1 MWELLY
7 SLHLLW
13 QQSNKYIFMKTN
25 IITSIDLGSS
35 VVRCVIADVS
45 QEDGQIRILGVGI
58 AEAKGVRRGAVID
71 INDASDAIAESVEK
85 AEQMSGERVKEAI
98 VSIGGAGVTVKET
111 QGVIAIGQA
120 TGEVND
126 DDVMRVIEAAQAVS
140 IPTNNEIIHVIP
152 RSFRLDDQRDIK
164 EPIGLRGVRL
174 EVDAVI
180 VEAPSNHVKNLTS
193 ALSRADVVISDFII
207 EPLAAAE
214 STLTKKQ
221 KELGVVLVNLGA
233 STTSIAVYEEGEL
246 FHTAVLPVGS
256 DFITHDIA
264 IGLRTEIEIAEKV
277 KFEYGSA
284 NMDSVD
290 QRDMIDLSHIDERE
304 TEPVYHYH
312 VLEIIQAR
320 LDEIFELVVKELDAI
335 GKDQMLPAGAVLT
348 GGGAHMPHIVEF
360 AKNKLRL
367 PVTIGQPVNL
377 LGVVDHVDDSS
388 YATVIGLILWAIDDN
403 QYTASFTDGAIGNIG
418 SGAKDISDKVRKM
431 FSRFLP

>member
-1 MWELLY
+1 
-7 SLHLLW
+7 
-13 QQSNKYIFMKTN
+13 MKTN

-35 VVRCVIADVS
+35 VVRCVVADVF
-45 QEDGQIRILGVGI
+45 EDGEQIRILGVGV
-58 AEAKGVRRGAVID
+58 AQSRGMRRGAVVD
-71 INDASDAIAESVEK
+71 VNDAADSIAEAVEK
-85 AEQMSGERVKEAI
+85 AEQMSGESVKGAI
-98 VSIGGAGVTVKET
+98 VSIGGAGISVTES
-111 QGVIAIGQA
+111 QGVIAISRA
-120 TGEVND
+120 DGEVNE
-126 DDVMRVIEAAQAVS
+126 DDVVRVIEAAQAVS

-152 RSFRLDDQRDIK
+152 RSFRLDDQKDIK

-174 EVDAVI
+174 EVNAVI
-180 VEAPSNHVKNLTS
+180 VEAPSAHVKNLTN
-193 ALSRADVVISDFII
+193 AMERADVSITDFII

-264 IGLRTEIEIAEKV
+264 IGLRTEIDIAEKI

-284 NMDSVD
+284 DMESVNKKD
-290 QRDMIDLSHIDERE
+290 LIDLSHIDESE

-320 LDEIFELVVKELDAI
+320 LDEIFDLVVKELESI
-335 GKDQMLPAGAVLT
+335 GKDQLLPAGAVLT

-360 AKNKLRL
+360 AKDKLRL
-367 PVTIGQPVNL
+367 PVTIGQPANL

-388 YATVIGLILWAIDDN
+388 YATVIGLILWAVENDN
-403 QYTASFTDGAIGNIG
+403 TQSFIG
-418 SGAKDISDKVRKM
+418 SGSAITTIGSGVKEIGTKVRDIFNK
-431 FSRFLP
+431 FLP

>member
-1 MWELLY
+1 M
-7 SLHLLW
+7 
-13 QQSNKYIFMKTN
+13 NTN

-35 VVRCVIADVS
+35 VVRCVIADTS
-45 QEDGQIRILGVGI
+45 GENEQIRVLGVGI
-58 AEAKGVRRGAVID
+58 VQSRGMRRGAVID
-71 INDASDAIAESVEK
+71 VNDAADSIAEAVEK
-85 AEQMSGERVKEAI
+85 AEQMSGENVKSAI
-98 VSIGGAGVTVKET
+98 VSIGGTGISITESR
-111 QGVIAIGQA
+111 GVIAIGRA
-120 TGEVND
+120 DGEVNED
-126 DDVMRVIEAAQAVS
+126 DMIRVIEAAQAVS

-164 EPIGLRGVRL
+164 EPVGLRGVRL

-180 VEAPSNHVKNLTS
+180 VEAPSTHVKNLTS
-193 ALSRADVVISDFII
+193 AMERADIAITDFII

-214 STLTKKQ
+214 ATLTKKQ
-221 KELGVVLVNLGA
+221 KELGVVLINLGA

-246 FHTAVLPVGS
+246 FHTAVLSVGS

-264 IGLRTEIEIAEKV
+264 IGLRTEVDIAEKI

-284 NMDSVD
+284 NMKDVGKKN
-290 QRDMIDLSHIDERE
+290 MIDLSHIDESE

-312 VLEIIQAR
+312 ILEIIQAR
-320 LDEIFELVVKELDAI
+320 LDEIFDLVVKELESI
-335 GKDQMLPAGAVLT
+335 GKDQLLPAGAVLT

-360 AKNKLRL
+360 AKDKLRL

-388 YATVIGLILWAIDDN
+388 YATIIGLVLWAMESDN
-403 QYTASFTDGAIGNIG
+403 PQSFIGNSGAISLIG
-418 SGAKDISDKVRKM
+418 SGAKEVSEKVRNI

>member
-1 MWELLY
+1 M
-7 SLHLLW
+7 
-13 QQSNKYIFMKTN
+13 NTN

-35 VVRCVIADVS
+35 VVRCVVADAS
-45 QEDGQIRILGVGI
+45 GEDGQVRILGVGI
-58 AEAKGVRRGAVID
+58 AESRGMRRGAVID
-71 INDASDAIAESVEK
+71 VNDAADSIAEAVEK
-85 AEQMSGERVKEAI
+85 AEQMSGESVKGAI
-98 VSIGGAGVTVKET
+98 VSIGGAGITVTES
-111 QGVIAIGQA
+111 QGVIAIGRA
-120 TGEVND
+120 DGEVNE
-126 DDVMRVIEAAQAVS
+126 DDVIRVIEAAQAVS

-152 RSFRLDDQRDIK
+152 RSFRLDDQRGIK
-164 EPIGLRGVRL
+164 EPVGLRGVRL

-180 VEAPSNHVKNLTS
+180 VEAPSTHVKNLTS
-193 ALSRADVVISDFII
+193 AMERADVIISDFII

-221 KELGVVLVNLGA
+221 KELGVVLINLGA

-264 IGLRTEIEIAEKV
+264 IGLRTEINIAQKI

-284 NMDSVD
+284 NMNSIGKK
-290 QRDMIDLSHIDERE
+290 DMIDLSHIDESE
-304 TEPVYHYH
+304 TEPIYHYH

-320 LDEIFELVVKELDAI
+320 LDEIFDLVVKELESI
-335 GKDQMLPAGAVLT
+335 GKDQLLPAGAVLT

-360 AKNKLRL
+360 AKDKLRL
-367 PVTIGQPVNL
+367 PVTIGQPANL

-388 YATVIGLILWAIDDN
+388 YATIIGLVLWAMEDEGS
-403 QYTASFTDGAIGNIG
+403 QSFGGNSGAIGSIG
-418 SGAKDISDKVRKM
+418 SGAKEMGDKVKNV

>member
-1 MWELLY
+1 
-7 SLHLLW
+7 
-13 QQSNKYIFMKTN
+13 MKNN

-35 VVRCVIADVS
+35 VVRCVIADVAP
-45 QEDGQIRILGVGI
+45 EDGQVRILGVGI
-58 AEAKGVRRGAVID
+58 SETNGVRRGAVVD
-71 INDASDAIAESVEK
+71 VNDAADSIASAIEK
-85 AEQMSGERVKEAI
+85 AERMSDEKVKGAI
-98 VSIGGAGVTVKET
+98 VSIGGAGITVKET
-111 QGVIAIGQA
+111 QGVVAIGRVD
-120 TGEVND
+120 GEVNE

-164 EPIGLRGVRL
+164 EPVGLKGVRL

-193 ALSRADVVISDFII
+193 AMEIADVAISDFII

-221 KELGVVLVNLGA
+221 KELGVVLINLGA

-264 IGLRTEIEIAEKV
+264 IGLRTEIGIAERV

-284 NMDSVD
+284 NMDSAD
-290 QRDMIDLSHIDERE
+290 KKSLIDLSQIDESE
-304 TEPVYHYH
+304 TESIYHHH

-320 LDEIFELVVKELDAI
+320 LEEIFELVVKELDSV

-348 GGGAHMPHIVEF
+348 GGGAHMPHIIEF
-360 AKNKLRL
+360 AKEKLRL
-367 PVTIGQPVNL
+367 PTSIGQPANL

-388 YATVIGLILWAIDDN
+388 YATVIGLILWAMDGHGEVGN
-403 QYTASFTDGAIGNIG
+403 SFGGEAIGK
-418 SGAKDISDKVRKM
+418 GAREMGDVVRKM